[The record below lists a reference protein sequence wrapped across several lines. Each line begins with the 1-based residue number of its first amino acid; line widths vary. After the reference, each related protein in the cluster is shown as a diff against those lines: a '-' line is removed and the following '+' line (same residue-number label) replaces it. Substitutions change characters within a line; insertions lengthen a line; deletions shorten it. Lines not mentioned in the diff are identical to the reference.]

1 MRKGEKGIA
10 IKKPVVV
17 YLGCNADA
25 SHPEGV
31 HVLSVDG
38 ASGGIARV
46 ESHGLL
52 HAVYLCLS
60 PDGRCLYSCSDTG
73 ISSFAVEGERLYPID
88 AVSTEAGPCHVSVLP
103 DGRHVVW
110 AEYFGGT
117 CGSAEVS
124 DGHFGKVVIHRH
136 SGRGVNLPRQA
147 GPHCHQAVPLPD
159 GTGYCVIDLGLD
171 RVVEYPAVRLFKTSP
186 AGAGPRHL
194 LFHPNGRLA
203 FLVFELGNR
212 ISSLSWRPADG
223 FRTLDTLPT
232 LAAQASDRIPQT
244 SLAAAIRFTPDRK
257 RVVVS
262 NRGENSLVAYDFDEA
277 TGKLGF
283 KARSMLEGDFPRD
296 FAFVGESLALV
307 AFERSGEVHSLR
319 YDSASGSF
327 ETLAKLEG
335 FFRPLALLPK
345 NEVRTA

>member
-1 MRKGEKGIA
+1 MRKKVKGNT
-10 IKKPVVV
+10 IKRPVVV

-25 SHPEGV
+25 LHPEGV
-31 HVLSVDG
+31 HVLSVDC
-38 ASGGIARV
+38 ASGGIARI
-46 ESHGLL
+46 ESHNLA
-52 HAVYLCLS
+52 HAVYLDLS

-73 ISSFAVEGERLYPID
+73 ISSFAVESERLNPID
-88 AVSTEAGPCHVSVLP
+88 AVSTAAGPCHVAVLP
-103 DGRHVVW
+103 DGQRVVW

-117 CGSAEVS
+117 CGSAEIS

-159 GTGYCVIDLGLD
+159 GTGYCVTDLGLD
-171 RVVEYPAVRLFKTSP
+171 RIVEYPSVRLFNTSP

-203 FLVFELGNR
+203 FLVFELGNM
-212 ISSLSWRPADG
+212 ISSLSWCPADG
-223 FRTLDTLPT
+223 FRILDTLPT
-232 LAAQASDRIPQT
+232 LAAHPSDRIPLA
-244 SLAAAIRFTPDRK
+244 SFAAAIRFTPDMK

-262 NRGENSLVAYDFDEA
+262 NRGENSLAVYDFDET

-283 KARSMLEGDFPRD
+283 KSRSMLEGDFPRD

-319 YDSASGSF
+319 YDSTSGRF
-327 ETLAKLEG
+327 ETLAKLGG